1 MLCILGEKGLL
12 FFPFIFLGSGKKK
25 VWFCPFEKLQAV
37 EVTAHQI
44 LFYVIYIFYFLNK
57 AAVKCLADVFG
68 FHQIAII
75 LGIATEIFK

>member
-1 MLCILGEKGLL
+1 MGNNAVHFGRKGLI
-12 FFPFIFLGSGKKK
+12 FSPFIFQGSGKKK

-57 AAVKCLADVFG
+57 ATVKCIADVIG
-68 FHQIAII
+68 FHQRAII
-75 LGIATEIFK
+75 LGIAT

>member
-1 MLCILGEKGLL
+1 MLRVSGEKGLS
-12 FFPFIFLGSGKKK
+12 FSPFIFWESGKKK

-57 AAVKCLADVFG
+57 ATVKCLAKMEECKDVLG
-68 FHQIAII
+68 FHQNAI
-75 LGIATEIFK
+75 F